1 MRRYGVMLPH
11 FGEHATRESI
21 LGGARAAEALGFDS
35 LWLRDHVVYRAH
47 PWESQDLTFLDPIAV
62 MSAVAAVTER
72 ITLGTGALIPHR
84 HPIHLALLIGTLDR
98 LAGPRR
104 LIIGMGLGSSDKE
117 FEAIGMG
124 AVDRRDLWSEQ
135 MDVLAQLFTG
145 RKVSHHGAQYRFD
158 DIEIH
163 PVPEPGSVELWYS
176 GPSDAAVRRAV
187 ERCDGWGPVVMPRRD
202 LVRKLKLADRL
213 ARERGRARPKVGVR
227 ADVSPG
233 PSVEAGLRHVNLTP
247 ILANATRAHMTPPSG
262 AFVAAGDLD
271 GMVIAG
277 PPETIVEE
285 VRKYEQLG
293 ADEFV
298 FDLRAR
304 SVDWKACLDAIGK
317 TVLPQLRR
325 SS

>member
-35 LWLRDHVVYRAH
+35 LWLRDHLVYRAH

-84 HPIHLALLIGTLDR
+84 HPIHLALLLGTLDR

-104 LIIGMGLGSSDKE
+104 LVIGMGLGSSDKE

-124 AVDRRDLWSEQ
+124 AVDRRELWSEQ
-135 MDVLAQLFTG
+135 MDVLAALFKG
-145 RKVSHHGAQYRFD
+145 RRVSHHGAQYHFD
-158 DIEIH
+158 DVEIH
-163 PVPEPGSVELWYS
+163 PVPAAGSVELWYS

-202 LVRKLKLADRL
+202 LVRKLRLAARL
-213 ARERGRARPKVGVR
+213 ARERGRARPKVAVR
-227 ADVSPG
+227 ADVSPA
-233 PSVEAGLRHVNLTP
+233 STVEEGLRHINLTP
-247 ILANATRAHMTPPSG
+247 IYANAARTHLTPPSG
-262 AFVAAGDLD
+262 AFASAHDLD

-277 PPETIVEE
+277 PPATIADQVCE
-285 VRKYEQLG
+285 YEKLG
-293 ADEFV
+293 IDEFV

-304 SVDWKACLDAIGK
+304 SADWRACLESIG
-317 TVLPQLRR
+317 TAVLPLLRR
-325 SS
+325 S